1 MNVPNP
7 LLWHW
12 TDGDMQTSDNGENC
26 MDGDVIFTTIGLRWY
41 TCRHGRNIIGYH
53 IHIIG

>member
-26 MDGDVIFTTIGLRWY
+26 MDGDIIFTTIGLR
-41 TCRHGRNIIGYH
+41 C
-53 IHIIG
+53 